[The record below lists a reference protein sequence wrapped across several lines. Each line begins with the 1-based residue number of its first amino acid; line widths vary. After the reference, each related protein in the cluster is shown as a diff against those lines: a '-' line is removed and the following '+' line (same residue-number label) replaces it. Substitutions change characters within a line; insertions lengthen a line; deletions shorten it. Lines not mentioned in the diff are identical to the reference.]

1 MNRQLDLFPP
11 PSPAPGS
18 EPAPADT
25 RIDAPAVSEVEPPA
39 VSEVE
44 PDAPARTFAV
54 DPSRNVVLEAS
65 AGTGK
70 TSILVTRYVN
80 LLRAGVDPAN
90 ILAITFTRKA
100 STEMRE
106 RIVHELKTAAV
117 ASPEDRRRWL
127 TLRDRM
133 TDISISTIDAFC
145 LSLVR
150 EFPLEADV
158 DPGFTLADET
168 EVPRLIDEAI
178 DRTLRIVA
186 ARAADDQDVSLLMA
200 QLGSTRAREGLAHL
214 LQRRLIARAALA
226 RFLGAGTPVS
236 RMTADDACRFG
247 LERLG
252 DALAGLPGGVE
263 RFLAE
268 GPVRHVR
275 FQLLAAA
282 LRARTTLVPS
292 DHVAVRELMDRV
304 RDYFLTQ
311 DGDVRKPGGSIPPY
325 SAEDCASPDAWRRH
339 REQIASAGGLVA
351 GALDAFARDINSVL
365 ARGVRRVFE
374 IAEDQYRRALD
385 ERSALDFTDVL
396 ERALELLRRMDEFA
410 QSRFRLESRYH
421 HVLVDEFQD
430 TSRAQWELVSLLIR
444 AWGEGF
450 GLVSHDAPLRP
461 SIFIVGDRKQSIYR
475 FRDAEVAVM
484 DEAARYIE
492 GLRPDRDARRS
503 IARSYRAL
511 PELLAFVNEVFA
523 GVIRRPERPDAFRY
537 DERDRFPIPEGGPL
551 RPAAGEV
558 ADSHARGLLLGI
570 AAADEPEMCADAV
583 ADEIVRILSEEHVRD
598 RATSVRRQA
607 TPGDIAILFRSRPS
621 HREFEQALEG
631 RAVPSYVYKGLG
643 FFDADEIKDVSA
655 LLRFLAEPTSDLR
668 AAALLRS
675 RFIRVSDA
683 ALVHLAPR
691 LSAALIDHAPPPLG
705 ALDDEDRGILNL
717 ARAHVSRWLA
727 LVDLMPP
734 AELLELVLAESA
746 YEYELRGPRRAQAR
760 ENLKKMRS
768 LIRRIQNRGY
778 ATLGRFADYLD
789 ALTAGDESN
798 AVVDAL
804 DAVNLMTVH
813 AAKGLEFPI
822 VFVVNLAKGS
832 GGPRQSIRVSAVGD
846 DEPASVSIGAFDS
859 ETDEDERSREL
870 EESKRLLYVA
880 LTRARDRLY
889 VSSALKNGEMK
900 PGPGSLA
907 EVLPRRFLEL
917 FEQAA
922 RASSDRILWSE
933 SGFALR
939 VCRPPAVGVLTDRW
953 QPPPIARAADDFDP
967 V

>member
-1 MNRQLDLFPP
+1 MSRQLDLFPP
-11 PSPAPGS
+11 SSSAPPSQPAS
-18 EPAPADT
+18 ADT
-25 RIDAPAVSEVEPPA
+25 RIDTPAAGPA
-39 VSEVE
+39 ALSAVE
-44 PDAPARTFAV
+44 PDAAARAFAV

-100 STEMRE
+100 ATEMRE
-106 RIVHELKTAAV
+106 RIVHELKTAAG
-117 ASPEDRRRWL
+117 ASPDDRRRWL

-133 TDISISTIDAFC
+133 TDISINTIDAFC

-158 DPGFTLADET
+158 DPGFTMADET

-178 DRTLRIVA
+178 DRTLRIVG
-186 ARAADDQDVSLLMA
+186 ARAADDQDVSLVMA

-214 LQRRLIARAALA
+214 LQRRLVARAALA
-226 RFLGAGTPVS
+226 RFLAADTPAS
-236 RMTADDACRFG
+236 RMTADDACRLG

-252 DALAGLPGGVE
+252 DALTGLPGGLE
-263 RFLAE
+263 RFLAD
-268 GPVRHVR
+268 GPIRHVR

-282 LRARTTLVPS
+282 LRARATLVPS
-292 DHVAVRELMDRV
+292 DHVAVRELMDRA

-325 SAEDCASPDAWRRH
+325 GADDCVSPECWRRH

-351 GALDAFARDINSVL
+351 GALDAFARDLNGVL
-365 ARGVRRVFE
+365 ARGVRRVFA

-450 GLVSHDAPLRP
+450 GLVTHDAPLRP
-461 SIFIVGDRKQSIYR
+461 SVFIVGDRKQSIYR

-484 DEAARYIE
+484 DEAARHIE

-503 IARSYRAL
+503 ITRSYRAL

-523 GVIRRPERPDAFRY
+523 GVVRCPDRPDAFRY
-537 DERDRFPIPEGGPL
+537 DERDRFPIQENG
-551 RPAAGEV
+551 
-558 ADSHARGLLLGI
+558 ARGLLLGI
-570 AAADEPEMCADAV
+570 AAADETEMCADAV
-583 ADEIVRILSEEHVRD
+583 ADEVVRILSEEHVRD
-598 RATSVRRQA
+598 RATGVPRQA

-621 HREFEQALEG
+621 HREFEQALDS

-683 ALVHLAPR
+683 ALVRLAPR
-691 LSAALIDHAPPPLG
+691 LSAALIDRSPPLG
-705 ALDDEDRGILNL
+705 ALEEEDRAILTL
-717 ARAHVSRWLA
+717 ARAHISRWLS
-727 LVDLMPP
+727 LVDLIPP

-746 YEYELRGPRRAQAR
+746 YPFELRGPRRAQAR

-813 AAKGLEFPI
+813 ASKGLEFPI

-832 GGPRQSIRVSAVGD
+832 GGPRQPIRVSAAGD

-859 ETDEDERSREL
+859 ETDDGERSREL

-889 VSSALKNGEMK
+889 LSSALKNGDMK

-922 RASSDRILWSE
+922 RASGDRVVWPE
-933 SGFALR
+933 GGFALR
-939 VCRPPAVGVLTDRW
+939 VCRPPAPGAFADGWR
-953 QPPPIARAADDFDP
+953 PPPIARGADDFDP
-967 V
+967 L

>member
-1 MNRQLDLFPP
+1 MSKQLDLFPP
-11 PSPAPGS
+11 GMSTA
-18 EPAPADT
+18 APA
-25 RIDAPAVSEVEPPA
+25 EPLV

-44 PDAPARTFAV
+44 PDAHARAFAV

-70 TSILVTRYVN
+70 TSILVRRYVN
-80 LLRAGVDPAN
+80 LLRAGIEPAN

-100 STEMRE
+100 ATEMRD
-106 RIVHELKTAAV
+106 RIVHELKAA
-117 ASPEDRRRWL
+117 AATSTDDRARWL
-127 TLRDRM
+127 SLRDRL
-133 TDISISTIDAFC
+133 TDISINTIDAFC

-158 DPGFTLADET
+158 DPGFTMADET

-186 ARAADDQDVSLLMA
+186 ARAEDDEDVALLMA
-200 QLGSTRAREGLAHL
+200 QLGAARAREGLAHL
-214 LQRRLIARAALA
+214 LQRRLVARGALS
-226 RFLGAGTPVS
+226 RFLGGP
-236 RMTADDACRFG
+236 TAAMSADEACRRG
-247 LERLG
+247 LERLD
-252 DALAGLPGGVE
+252 DALAGLPGDLE
-263 RFLAE
+263 RFLRD
-268 GPVRHVR
+268 GPARHAR
-275 FQLLAAA
+275 YRLLADA
-282 LRARTTLVPS
+282 LRARTTLAPS

-311 DGDVRKPGGSIPPY
+311 DGDPRKPGGSIAPY
-325 SAEDCASPDAWRRH
+325 SLDDCASSASWKRH
-339 REQIASAGGLVA
+339 REQVASVGPRVA
-351 GALDAFARDINSVL
+351 DALQAFARDLNGVL
-365 ARGVRRVFE
+365 ARGVRRVFA
-374 IAEDQYRRALD
+374 IAEEQYRRALD

-396 ERALELLRRMDEFA
+396 ERALELVRRMDEFA

-430 TSRAQWELVSLLIR
+430 TSRAQWELVSLLVR

-484 DEAARYIE
+484 NEAAEYIE
-492 GLRPDRDARRS
+492 ALRPDRDARRW
-503 IARSYRAL
+503 IAKSYRAL
-511 PELLAFVNEVFA
+511 PELLSFMNELFVRVEQ
-523 GVIRRPERPDAFRY
+523 RPERVDAFRY
-537 DERDRFPIPEGGPL
+537 DDRDRFPVSESSDERGRGP
-551 RPAAGEV
+551 
-558 ADSHARGLLLGI
+558 LLGI
-570 AAADEPEMCADAV
+570 AAAEEAEACADAV
-583 ADEIVRILSEEHVRD
+583 AHEIVRILNDEHVRD
-598 RATSVRRQA
+598 RATGVPRAA
-607 TPGDIAILFRSRPS
+607 TPGDIAILFRSRAS
-621 HREFEQALEG
+621 HREFEQSLDRRG
-631 RAVPSYVYKGLG
+631 VPSYVYKGLG

-668 AAALLRS
+668 AAAFLRS

-691 LSAALIDHAPPPLG
+691 LSDALVAPAEPPVG
-705 ALDDEDRGILNL
+705 ALDDEDRRVLSL
-717 ARAHVSRWLA
+717 ARTQVPRWLA
-727 LVDLMPP
+727 LVDLMTPS
-734 AELLELVLAESA
+734 ELLELILAESA
-746 YEYELRGPRRAQAR
+746 YEFELRGSRRAQAR
-760 ENLKKMRS
+760 ENLKKMRG

-778 ATLGRFADYLD
+778 ATLARFADYLD
-789 ALTAGDESN
+789 ALSAGDESN

-832 GGPRQSIRVSAVGD
+832 GGPRQPIRVSSAGN
-846 DEPASVSIGAFDS
+846 DEPASISIGAFDS
-859 ETDEDERSREL
+859 ETDADERSREL
-870 EESKRLLYVA
+870 EESKRLMYVA

-889 VSSALKNGEMK
+889 LASVLRDGEMK

-907 EVLPRRFLEL
+907 EVLPAPFLRL

-922 RASSDRILWSE
+922 RESDDRLVWPDSRFPI
-933 SGFALR
+933 R
-939 VCRPPAVGVLTDRW
+939 VCRPPAGE
-953 QPPPIARAADDFDP
+953 AAADVWRPVPVTPVEDDFDP
-967 V
+967 C

>member
-1 MNRQLDLFPP
+1 MSRQLDLFPP
-11 PSPAPGS
+11 PSPAS
-18 EPAPADT
+18 VSQPAP
-25 RIDAPAVSEVEPPA
+25 I
-39 VSEVE
+39 E
-44 PDAPARTFAV
+44 PDAAARTVAV
-54 DPSRNVVLEAS
+54 DPSRNIVLEAS

-100 STEMRE
+100 ATEMRE
-106 RIVHELKTAAV
+106 RIVHELKTAAGT
-117 ASPEDRRRWL
+117 SPEDRRRWL

-133 TDISISTIDAFC
+133 TDISINTIDAFC

-158 DPGFTLADET
+158 DPGFTMADET

-186 ARAADDQDVSLLMA
+186 GRAADDQDVSLVMA

-214 LQRRLIARAALA
+214 LQRRLVARAALA
-226 RFLGAGTPVS
+226 RFLAADTPAS
-236 RMTADDACRFG
+236 RMTADDACRLG

-252 DALAGLPGGVE
+252 DALAGLPGGLE
-263 RFLAE
+263 RFLAD

-282 LRARTTLVPS
+282 LRARTTLVPV

-304 RDYFLTQ
+304 GDYFLTQ

-325 SAEDCASPDAWRRH
+325 CADDCASPDGWRRH

-351 GALDAFARDINSVL
+351 GALDAFARDLNGVL
-365 ARGVRRVFE
+365 ARGVRRVFA

-450 GLVSHDAPLRP
+450 GLVAHDAPVRP

-492 GLRPDRDARRS
+492 GLRPDREVRRS
-503 IARSYRAL
+503 ITKSYRAL

-523 GVIRRPERPDAFRY
+523 GVIRRPERSDAFRY
-537 DERDRFPIPEGGPL
+537 DERDRFPIVEGAPL
-551 RPAAGEV
+551 TPSAREATDG
-558 ADSHARGLLLGI
+558 HARGLLLGI
-570 AAADEPEMCADAV
+570 AAADETEMCANAV

-598 RATSVRRQA
+598 RATGVPRHA

-621 HREFEQALEG
+621 HREFEQALDR

-655 LLRFLAEPTSDLR
+655 LLRFLAEPASDLR

-683 ALVHLAPR
+683 ALVRLAPR
-691 LSAALIDHAPPPLG
+691 LSAALIDQSPPPLG
-705 ALDDEDRGILNL
+705 ALEEEDRAILTL
-717 ARAHVSRWLA
+717 ARGHISRWLS
-727 LVDLMPP
+727 LVDLIPP

-746 YEYELRGPRRAQAR
+746 YAFELRGSRRAQAR

-813 AAKGLEFPI
+813 ASKGLEFPI

-832 GGPRQSIRVSAVGD
+832 GGPRQPIRVSAAGD

-859 ETDEDERSREL
+859 ETDDDERSREL

-907 EVLPRRFLEL
+907 EVLPRRFLQL

-922 RASSDRILWSE
+922 RASDDRVVWPDG
-933 SGFALR
+933 GFALR
-939 VCRPPAVGVLTDRW
+939 VCRPPAPGALADSWR
-953 QPPPIARAADDFDP
+953 QPPMARAADDFDP
-967 V
+967 L

>member
-1 MNRQLDLFPP
+1 
-11 PSPAPGS
+11 
-18 EPAPADT
+18 
-25 RIDAPAVSEVEPPA
+25 
-39 VSEVE
+39 
-44 PDAPARTFAV
+44 
-54 DPSRNVVLEAS
+54 
-65 AGTGK
+65 
-70 TSILVTRYVN
+70 
-80 LLRAGVDPAN
+80 
-90 ILAITFTRKA
+90 
-100 STEMRE
+100 
-106 RIVHELKTAAV
+106 
-117 ASPEDRRRWL
+117 
-127 TLRDRM
+127 
-133 TDISISTIDAFC
+133 
-145 LSLVR
+145 
-150 EFPLEADV
+150 
-158 DPGFTLADET
+158 
-168 EVPRLIDEAI
+168 
-178 DRTLRIVA
+178 
-186 ARAADDQDVSLLMA
+186 MA
-200 QLGSTRAREGLAHL
+200 QLGSTRARQGLAHL
-214 LQRRLIARAALA
+214 LQRRLVARAALA
-226 RFLGAGTPVS
+226 RFLGAGTPAS
-236 RMTADDACRFG
+236 TMTADDACRFG

-252 DALAGLPGGVE
+252 NALADLMGGLE

-365 ARGVRRVFE
+365 ARGVRQVFA
-374 IAEDQYRRALD
+374 ITEDQYRRALD

-450 GLVSHDAPLRP
+450 GLVSHDVPLRP

-537 DERDRFPIPEGGPL
+537 DERDRFP
-551 RPAAGEV
+551 V
-558 ADSHARGLLLGI
+558 SDSTNDDERSRGLLLGI

-583 ADEIVRILSEEHVRD
+583 ANEIVRILSEEHVRD
-598 RATSVRRQA
+598 RATGVPRQA

-813 AAKGLEFPI
+813 GAKGLEFPI

-922 RASSDRILWSE
+922 RASSDRILWAE

-939 VCRPPAVGVLTDRW
+939 VCRPPVVGVLTDGW